1 MRSLLVGS
9 EPMNLLNA
17 RGVYSSL
24 DQAIIHA
31 LNDKNAGALDAA
43 LTLSITYADTCQC
56 ACSDD
61 AASQIMIALLKGPAF
76 LSTRSSTLSSTEEL
90 VLKLIEI
97 APDGSASIQDIID
110 LIRVHGLKSVK
121 PKVVIFS
128 AKLILKAV
136 LTFGA
141 SILPIPAL
149 TASSES
155 LVAHSNAQAREIGM
169 QLLAEICR
177 ALGSKGPLQS
187 LVDKLKKAQQ
197 SQLDTLLEM
206 SATVPSKSLRRNM
219 GQPISVDSPGEAL
232 AALKKSQEEDEAR
245 RLASRPAVN
254 LFQVLP
260 QTCYSQKIK
269 LEKWSEK
276 VAALDALIGA
286 GGEQPFK
293 LCQPTSTIDYT
304 QLIRELK
311 KLLCHT
317 HFAVCSKALVAFGM
331 LAEGVGEQLSP
342 NMRPLILI
350 FVALFKDKKIIN
362 AVGSC
367 LDKMFANVFSFEHL
381 LDSKDSLP
389 SSVDE
394 KKQKNALVRKNCL
407 EYLTR
412 CVQSSGSFGTRGGIT
427 VEYATDLSKL
437 ACESLTDSDAAT
449 RKAGSD
455 LLLALLNGKDEMIV
469 SATKNITSS
478 LQTTNPRALK
488 SLMLA
493 TNGCDEA
500 PSRPQSAPGKSSSK
514 VASQEKSSERT
525 NKVTTTKSTADII
538 GPPRTISSCPGVP
551 AENADEKQLPSYE
564 DSVENLSVLNIPKW
578 GEDLENGG
586 ILVGIQ
592 CESSTSRSIDRSRL
606 FFRHSHLLK
615 PNDAASNWKAR
626 VHSMNQLAEFY
637 RDADC
642 EIALLHTPSLFVVV
656 RDFTNSFKD
665 LSNFNVAKAMME
677 LFTVIFG
684 IYSTLARAPDG
695 ALYFAASKLAVEKI
709 GDKKLYGASSSCLH
723 SICVVKDPQRVL
735 AVSVKTI
742 GDIKSPMV
750 HEAFLGWFKS
760 FCLDFGAASLSK
772 GLQDSLLW
780 VLKVCLLCHSLLFLL
795 KYSNITILND
805 KCQECES
812 NNLKVR
818 DAALDVIGV
827 MHTQLGPVLQGYIK
841 SKDIQ
846 SSTMSLLEK
855 VISGCPHDAKAQLT
869 ERMLKCVT
877 LSVPKNVASQPNS
890 SILSIPTTDLVA
902 SLKSDYLSRLNS
914 TDGKVAWKIRRDA
927 LEEVKMNVDKCGGLI
942 ATDGISFP
950 PLKQL
955 FAALCSRLN
964 DSQSNLKPVAATLI
978 GTILSHVDDD
988 SQAKL
993 GRIVFAALL
1002 SAAMNDMKK
1011 TMRDAAL
1018 SALSVGTE
1026 RSKQNGEGTNLIA
1039 IECLTICL
1047 ESALSEAAL
1056 KSSGLPDVLY
1066 LLSDKLDS
1074 LYSAEKTEKPNSIVV
1089 HTQLAK
1095 VIVLCL
1101 LSSKSE
1107 IRSAT
1112 DKLLTTCTKSGIVP
1126 LEDIDNEIRKLLPA
1140 QQRTV
1145 RSIIPKISKQDQELV
1160 DSFRQSSSRA
1170 SNPIRPSSSSQQPV
1184 RQMIAK
1190 NNQPNRPST
1199 SSHQPGRQAI
1209 AKSNQVSAHD
1219 APARV
1224 AYDETNPLHS
1234 SSAKSTKEQRLTLLS
1249 RGDHWPEYPEEP
1261 GGSATLQ
1268 TICKS
1273 WSQLISTS
1281 SIQVLFPNGGI
1292 RSHEDAVGGCELLSR
1307 SIEYSDS
1314 FLLQLD
1320 LIFKWTACA
1329 LFSRDHTSG
1338 LRSLLSMLQLLLRRL
1353 RELSY
1358 VIHDFEA
1365 TILLPSILE
1374 KAGIA
1379 KSQFRDQ
1386 FLDVLSLIRS
1396 EELYPLQRYGS
1407 IICMS
1412 VIAKS
1417 KSSRARSLAASECSS
1432 CVKAVGTA
1440 AIGRKG
1446 VETLAKALSH
1456 EKVIDIRMSYLDLFD
1471 SVVQKSSLERVLELC
1486 TGDSITD
1493 KTKDTIIDRCSKRP
1507 STAPVPNHSQSMHQ
1521 NDPKQLRLRTPSRS
1535 SVTRTSS
1542 VSPRSSK
1549 GASDQS
1555 LSSSSAVTGA
1565 LKSRL
1570 QRLRDENQTGGSLPC
1585 PAPKPS
1591 NDIDTLDIYTNT
1603 LNEIRAMINGNV
1615 TSEKGLQAIHRFCLA
1630 AKNTNDASLVGV
1642 GLNAS
1647 HIASLRR
1654 DISSDLD
1661 IFVETLANALKF
1673 AFVHGGEHS
1682 ALSCPLIEETVE
1694 ALTYVF
1700 RTPEYSSSI
1709 SQQSLECCLR
1719 EAVHAL
1725 LDDRLDA
1732 SKGAKA
1738 DGTGVIVKA
1747 INKVSCEDILMKSK
1761 YCCQRYLNVF
1771 VLRESLQCVQQRHRL
1786 VKHHCWHLYRYSD
1799 VQFLPWMAKRL
1810 METRLGHQEYIQN
1823 FSKEL

>member
-1 MRSLLVGS
+1 MDQLAKFYR
-9 EPMNLLNA
+9 NA
-17 RGVYSSL
+17 
-24 DQAIIHA
+24 D
-31 LNDKNAGALDAA
+31 
-43 LTLSITYADTCQC
+43 
-56 ACSDD
+56 
-61 AASQIMIALLKGPAF
+61 
-76 LSTRSSTLSSTEEL
+76 
-90 VLKLIEI
+90 
-97 APDGSASIQDIID
+97 
-110 LIRVHGLKSVK
+110 
-121 PKVVIFS
+121 
-128 AKLILKAV
+128 
-136 LTFGA
+136 
-141 SILPIPAL
+141 
-149 TASSES
+149 SES
-155 LVAHSNAQAREIGM
+155 
-169 QLLAEICR
+169 
-177 ALGSKGPLQS
+177 
-187 LVDKLKKAQQ
+187 
-197 SQLDTLLEM
+197 
-206 SATVPSKSLRRNM
+206 
-219 GQPISVDSPGEAL
+219 
-232 AALKKSQEEDEAR
+232 
-245 RLASRPAVN
+245 
-254 LFQVLP
+254 
-260 QTCYSQKIK
+260 
-269 LEKWSEK
+269 
-276 VAALDALIGA
+276 
-286 GGEQPFK
+286 
-293 LCQPTSTIDYT
+293 
-304 QLIRELK
+304 
-311 KLLCHT
+311 
-317 HFAVCSKALVAFGM
+317 
-331 LAEGVGEQLSP
+331 
-342 NMRPLILI
+342 
-350 FVALFKDKKIIN
+350 
-362 AVGSC
+362 
-367 LDKMFANVFSFEHL
+367 
-381 LDSKDSLP
+381 
-389 SSVDE
+389 
-394 KKQKNALVRKNCL
+394 
-407 EYLTR
+407 
-412 CVQSSGSFGTRGGIT
+412 
-427 VEYATDLSKL
+427 
-437 ACESLTDSDAAT
+437 
-449 RKAGSD
+449 
-455 LLLALLNGKDEMIV
+455 
-469 SATKNITSS
+469 
-478 LQTTNPRALK
+478 
-488 SLMLA
+488 
-493 TNGCDEA
+493 
-500 PSRPQSAPGKSSSK
+500 
-514 VASQEKSSERT
+514 
-525 NKVTTTKSTADII
+525 
-538 GPPRTISSCPGVP
+538 
-551 AENADEKQLPSYE
+551 
-564 DSVENLSVLNIPKW
+564 
-578 GEDLENGG
+578 
-586 ILVGIQ
+586 
-592 CESSTSRSIDRSRL
+592 
-606 FFRHSHLLK
+606 
-615 PNDAASNWKAR
+615 
-626 VHSMNQLAEFY
+626 
-637 RDADC
+637 
-642 EIALLHTPSLFVVV
+642 ALLHTPSLFVVF
-656 RDFTNSFKD
+656 RDCTKSFKD
-665 LSNFNVAKAMME
+665 LSNFNVAKAMLE

-684 IYSTLARAPDG
+684 IYSTLARAPDS
-695 ALYFAASKLAVEKI
+695 ALYIAASKLAVEKI

-735 AVSVKTI
+735 TVTVKTI
-742 GDIKSPMV
+742 GDIKSPLV

-772 GLQDSLLW
+772 GIQDSLLW
-780 VLKVCLLCHSLLFLL
+780 VLKVCLICHSLLFLL
-795 KYSNITILND
+795 NYSNINILND
-805 KCQECES
+805 TCQECES

-827 MHTQLGPVLQGYIK
+827 MHTQLGPVLQAYIK

-855 VISGCPHDAKAQLT
+855 VISGCPHDAKDQLA
-869 ERMLKCVT
+869 ERMLKCIT
-877 LSVPKNVASQPNS
+877 LSVPKNAASVPNS
-890 SILSIPTTDLVA
+890 SHILSIPTTDLVA

-950 PLKQL
+950 HLKQL

-993 GRIVFAALL
+993 GRIVFVALL

-1039 IECLTICL
+1039 IECLIICL

-1056 KSSGLPDVLY
+1056 KSSGLPDVLSF
-1066 LLSDKLDS
+1066 LSDKLDS
-1074 LYSAEKTEKPNSIVV
+1074 LYSAEKTKTPNSISV
-1089 HTQLAK
+1089 HKQLAK

-1107 IRSAT
+1107 TRSAM
-1112 DKLLTTCTKSGIVP
+1112 DKLLATCTKNDIVP

-1160 DSFRQSSSRA
+1160 DSFRQASSRA
-1170 SNPIRPSSSSQQPV
+1170 SKPIRPSSSSQQPV
-1184 RQMIAK
+1184 RQMIAR
-1190 NNQPNRPST
+1190 NNQPNRPS
-1199 SSHQPGRQAI
+1199 SSSQQPVRHAI
-1209 AKSNQVSAHD
+1209 AKSNQVPAALSSHD
-1219 APARV
+1219 APASV
-1224 AYDETNPLHS
+1224 AYDEANPLLS
-1234 SSAKSTKEQRLTLLS
+1234 SSAKSTKEQRLSLLS

-1307 SIEYSDS
+1307 SIEYSES

-1338 LRSLLSMLQLLLRRL
+1338 LRSLLSMLQLLLKRL

-1358 VIHDFEA
+1358 MIHDSEA
-1365 TILLPSILE
+1365 TILFPSILE
-1374 KAGIA
+1374 KAGVA

-1396 EELYPLQRYGS
+1396 EELYPLYRYGS

-1446 VETLAKALSH
+1446 VETLAKALSL

-1486 TGDSITD
+1486 IGASITD

-1507 STAPVPNHSQSMHQ
+1507 STAPVPNHSQSVHQ
-1521 NDPKQLRLRTPSRS
+1521 NDPKQLRLRTPSRM
-1535 SVTRTSS
+1535 SVTRASS

-1549 GASDQS
+1549 RASDQS
-1555 LSSSSAVTGA
+1555 LSSSSAVTGT

-1591 NDIDTLDIYTNT
+1591 TDINTYDIYTNT

-1615 TSEKGLQAIHRFCLA
+1615 TSEKGLQAIHRLCLA

-1647 HIASLRR
+1647 HIESLRR

-1673 AFVHGGEHS
+1673 AFVHGGENA

-1709 SQQSLECCLR
+1709 SQHSLECCLR

-1725 LDDRLDA
+1725 LDNRLDA
-1732 SKGAKA
+1732 SKGSKA
-1738 DGTGVIVKA
+1738 DVTGIIVKA
-1747 INKVSCEDILMKSK
+1747 INKVSCEDILM
-1761 YCCQRYLNVF
+1761 NVKI
-1771 VLRESLQCVQQRHRL
+1771 LLSTPSQCFCL
-1786 VKHHCWHLYRYSD
+1786 
-1799 VQFLPWMAKRL
+1799 A
-1810 METRLGHQEYIQN
+1810 
-1823 FSKEL
+1823 